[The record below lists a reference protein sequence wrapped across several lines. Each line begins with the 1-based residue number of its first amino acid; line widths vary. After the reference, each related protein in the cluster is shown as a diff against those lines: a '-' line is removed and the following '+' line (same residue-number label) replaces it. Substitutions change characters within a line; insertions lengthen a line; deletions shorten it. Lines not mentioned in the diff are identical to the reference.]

1 MLAED
6 LAKQLRRAV
15 GYPSLTGEVRGGV
28 DEDDHSDNP
37 LNGVQPTGHVS
48 CRSDGVKSSGAG
60 SLSGLLSGN
69 SGDPT
74 VLRNSRRSLGRP
86 NHGHV

>member
-1 MLAED
+1 MLTKD
-6 LAKQLRRAV
+6 LAKQLRGAV
-15 GYPSLTGEVRGGV
+15 GYPSLTGEVRGRV

-69 SGDPT
+69 GVSHLANGSQLT
-74 VLRNSRRSLGRP
+74 VNEG
-86 NHGHV
+86 